1 MVKPVLFFCILIRRV
16 LNFNSQEQRPELA
29 TADSSQTVSPK
40 FDKKKRCVARESL
53 LEQGEKI
60 MNELASNRAMLEI
73 HYENE
78 VQGYGDMRY
87 GSMSYCSCQ

>member
-1 MVKPVLFFCILIRRV
+1 MDFFS
-16 LNFNSQEQRPELA
+16 SQEQRPELVV

-40 FDKKKRCVARESL
+40 FDKEKRCVARESL

-78 VQGYGDMRY
+78 VYNM
-87 GSMSYCSCQ
+87 

>member
-1 MVKPVLFFCILIRRV
+1 MVSV
-16 LNFNSQEQRPELA
+16 QEQRPELA
-29 TADSSQTVSPK
+29 TADSQTVLPK

-73 HYENE
+73 HYEDE
-78 VQGYGDMRY
+78 V
-87 GSMSYCSCQ
+87 